1 MTLEKSV
8 GYMEYSI
15 MRELNVNEIQQV
27 NGGLPIVV
35 AIPSAYIA
43 REYGAKAI
51 AFGAAA
57 IIAWFAE

>member
-1 MTLEKSV
+1 
-8 GYMEYSI
+8 

-35 AIPSAYIA
+35 AIPAAYIA
-43 REYGAKAI
+43 RKYGAKAI

-57 IIAWFAE
+57 IIAWFAEQELFL